1 MKTLSLTLDN
11 VKCEGCVTKIQT
23 ALGKHENIRSV
34 VAEKVTG
41 KVLITGDDL
50 VNSVIVGEL
59 AELGFPESKKKGFFS
74 KLSALIQK

>member
-1 MKTLSLTLDN
+1 MKSISLTLDN
-11 VKCEGCVTKIQT
+11 VKCEGCVAKIQT
-23 ALGKHENIRSV
+23 ALSKHKNIQSV

-59 AELGFPESKKKGFFS
+59 AELGFPETKKKGILG
-74 KLSALIQK
+74 KLGALFQK